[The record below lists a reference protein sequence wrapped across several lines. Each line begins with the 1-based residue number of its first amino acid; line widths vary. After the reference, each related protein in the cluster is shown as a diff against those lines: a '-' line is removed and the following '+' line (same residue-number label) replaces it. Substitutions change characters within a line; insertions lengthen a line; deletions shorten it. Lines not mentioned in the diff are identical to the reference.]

1 MISALRLLR
10 LILLILTGISGTLLN
25 SSAMVLYFVLWRRM
39 SDWCNYNGIL
49 LVISLVNLF
58 YQWCL
63 TVDNVF
69 KYSEIYEMFDE
80 RLCLVLFSLQFALVG
95 VSLWNT
101 TWLCIFY
108 CARLVSSSHWLLL
121 RIKEKFFS
129 FLPQLMA
136 GSVVWS
142 VAITMPL
149 FWATSKETAE
159 NQTDVVTICSR
170 RMDVDYIVFS
180 PVIGFCIP
188 VSMTCLSIG
197 LSVRT
202 LVRHIHTMRNSH
214 ISSPQLQGHVQA
226 IRTMIIR
233 VYFEISFFV
242 VIVLGT
248 FTSLSSNSTM
258 IAIRWLNALIYP
270 TSQALLLIF
279 GNPKVKK
286 KLCDCLT
293 LRK

>member
-1 MISALRLLR
+1 
-10 LILLILTGISGTLLN
+10 
-25 SSAMVLYFVLWRRM
+25 MVLYFVLWRRM
-39 SDWCNYNGIL
+39 SDGCNYNGIL
-49 LVISLVNLF
+49 LVSSLVNLF

-63 TVDNVF
+63 TVDNLF
-69 KYSEIYEMFDE
+69 KYSEMFDE
-80 RLCLVLFSLQFALVG
+80 SLCPVLFSLQFMLVG

-101 TWLCIFY
+101 TWLSVFY
-108 CARLVSSSHWLLL
+108 CTRLVTSSHWLFL
-121 RIKEKFFS
+121 RIKDKFFS

-142 VAITMPL
+142 VVITMPL
-149 FWATSKETAE
+149 FWATRMESTE
-159 NQTDVVTICSR
+159 NKTDVVTICSR
-170 RMDVDYIVFS
+170 SMDVDYMVFS
-180 PVIGFCIP
+180 PLIGLCIP

-214 ISSPQLQGHVQA
+214 ISSPQLQGHFQA
-226 IRTMIIR
+226 VRTMIIR
-233 VYFEISFFV
+233 VYLEISFFV

-248 FTSLSSNSTM
+248 FTSLSSNPTM

-279 GNPKVKK
+279 GNPKIKK
-286 KLCDCLT
+286 KLCGCLT

>member
-1 MISALRLLR
+1 M
-10 LILLILTGISGTLLN
+10 SGTLLN
-25 SSAMVLYFVLWRRM
+25 STAAVLYFGLWRRM

-80 RLCLVLFSLQFALVG
+80 RLCLILFSLQFTLVG
-95 VSLWNT
+95 FSLWNT
-101 TWLCIFY
+101 TWLSVLY
-108 CARLVSSSHWLLL
+108 CARLVSSPHWLFL

-136 GSVVWS
+136 GSAVWS
-142 VAITMPL
+142 VVITMPL
-149 FWATSKETAE
+149 FWATNMETAE
-159 NQTDVVTICSR
+159 NQSEEVTICSR
-170 RMDVDYIVFS
+170 SVDVDYIISS
-180 PVIGFCIP
+180 PVLGFCIP

-197 LSVRT
+197 LSVKT

-214 ISSPQLQGHVQA
+214 ISSPQVQGHVQA
-226 IRTMIIR
+226 IRIMIIR
-233 VYFEISFFV
+233 VYFEISFFM
-242 VIVLGT
+242 VIMLGT

-258 IAIRWLNALIYP
+258 MAIRWLNALSYP

-279 GNPKVKK
+279 GNPKLKK

-293 LRK
+293 LWK